1 MLDSVT
7 RDGLCGVIWTLI
19 PYQSILPQSKYA
31 HPLENAA
38 LLRHSTNT

>member
-7 RDGLCGVIWTLI
+7 RDGLCRVIWTLI
-19 PYQSILPQSKYA
+19 AHQSTLPQSKYA

-38 LLRHSTNT
+38 LLGHSTNT